1 MLTSSKGNYFILQK
15 KETEA
20 SFFHH
25 VKFILF
31 FGFMIGLFHQIN
43 NRFERLRIVHCE
55 VGEGFAVKFN
65 SLLS

>member
-25 VKFILF
+25 VKFVLF
-31 FGFMIGLFHQIN
+31 FGFID
-43 NRFERLRIVHCE
+43 E
-55 VGEGFAVKFN
+55 VILPN
-65 SLLS
+65 QQSL